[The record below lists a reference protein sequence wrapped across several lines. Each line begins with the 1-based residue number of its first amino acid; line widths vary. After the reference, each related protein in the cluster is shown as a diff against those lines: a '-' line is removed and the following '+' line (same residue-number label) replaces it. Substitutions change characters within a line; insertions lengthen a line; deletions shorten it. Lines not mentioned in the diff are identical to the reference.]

1 MTARPIMTRKD
12 MSEAAIALIRWI
24 ESQDIKT
31 TDAVPVLVV
40 ALAGIIESLALEN
53 KTDAADGARIVG
65 NMIRETVEELK

>member
-1 MTARPIMTRKD
+1 MTRKE
-12 MSEAAIALIRWI
+12 MSGAAIALIRWI

-53 KTDAADGARIVG
+53 KTDAAEGARIVG

>member
-1 MTARPIMTRKD
+1 MTRKD

-40 ALAGIIESLALEN
+40 ALFSLESSKAWRW
-53 KTDAADGARIVG
+53 KTKLTPPRAR
-65 NMIRETVEELK
+65 ELSAI